1 MCIWV
6 NQALPL
12 ASSKRWK
19 RPKALKGY
27 GKGLWKQNRSPA
39 GKNRAV
45 YRQRNKIF
53 QAKSSKRMKANMLI
67 PKRKEMRPFF
77 FWSKAVPNFKSWAQL
92 DGIYSLAPWNWTA
105 VPHSSIG
112 GKGIHND
119 HLKKFCQPRSRWFHT
134 SNLVATCHQKTK
146 QHLQMICLRSPN
158 S

>member
-19 RPKALKGY
+19 RPKALQGY
-27 GKGLWKQNRSPA
+27 GKGLWKKTGRQP
-39 GKNRAV
+39 GKTELCIGSAT
-45 YRQRNKIF
+45 
-53 QAKSSKRMKANMLI
+53 KSSKQNLPSAWRPTCWF
-67 PKRKEMRPFF
+67 PKEKKCDFF

-92 DGIYSLAPWNWTA
+92 DGIYSLAPRNWTA

-146 QHLQMICLRSPN
+146 QHLQVICLRSPN